1 LQERVFTSAI
11 GLISNWSSQ
20 SLEGEQM
27 YYKTKIID
35 KVRVPPKK
43 LGAKVKDSLLG
54 ICQEDYEGRIKDEYG
69 VIIAVTG
76 IGKVGDGHIIPGDG
90 AAYYEAEIEM
100 LTYKPHT
107 QEVVRGTVSEVTEFG
122 AFTRIGPIE
131 GLIHVSQIMDDFI
144 NYDAKLPGFVGKK
157 TSKKLVTD
165 DNILARIVTISMRGD
180 TPSSKIGL
188 TMRQPFL
195 GKSDWSKIDEKSVKE
210 KGTKKTEGKTKDK
223 GESK

>member
-1 LQERVFTSAI
+1 
-11 GLISNWSSQ
+11 
-20 SLEGEQM
+20 M
-27 YYKTKIID
+27 YYKTKIMD

-43 LGAKVKDSLLG
+43 LEAKVKESLLG

-76 IGKVGDGHIIPGDG
+76 IGKVGDGHVIPGDG
-90 AAYYEAEIEM
+90 SAYYEAEIEM
-100 LTYKPHT
+100 LTYKPQP
-107 QEVVRGTVSEVTEFG
+107 QEIVRGTISEVTEFG

-157 TSKKLVTD
+157 TSKKLIIE
-165 DNILARIVTISMRGD
+165 DNVLARIVTISMRGD

-195 GKSDWSKIDEKSVKE
+195 GKADWGKIDEKESKE
-210 KGTKKTEGKTKDK
+210 NTKNKSQTKGKTSSKEK